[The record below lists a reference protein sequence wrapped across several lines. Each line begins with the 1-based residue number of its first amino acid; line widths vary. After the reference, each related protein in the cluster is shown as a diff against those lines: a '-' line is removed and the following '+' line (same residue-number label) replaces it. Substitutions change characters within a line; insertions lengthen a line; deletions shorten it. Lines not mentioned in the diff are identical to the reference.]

1 LVVSQILVW
10 LQYLACL
17 AIILFAGTRLA
28 RYGDAIGEKT
38 GVGGLWIG
46 LVLLAAITSV
56 PELVTGVSSAA
67 LVGLPDLAIGTLFGS
82 CLFNLTLIAL
92 LDILFRQ
99 GPILSQARLRHVAS
113 AGVGILLIGIAA
125 LSIWGGERLSGFA
138 LGWVGVP
145 GIIILIL
152 YLVAMRQMFRFE
164 RSHPIQLETASPKY
178 AQIPLRTT
186 YLRFTLAAIAVIGA
200 GIWVSF
206 VGDEIAEI
214 TGWGASFVGSLFL
227 AISTSMPELVVTIAA
242 LRLGAID
249 MAVADILGSNM
260 FNIAIIF
267 AVDLFYTQGPIL
279 SLPRTLMSDAHLL
292 TAAVTIVMSLIVI
305 LGLRFRQKRK
315 TFSFISWYALVLIG
329 LYIFG
334 VYALFTSGMGLG

>member
-1 LVVSQILVW
+1 
-10 LQYLACL
+10 
-17 AIILFAGTRLA
+17 
-28 RYGDAIGEKT
+28 
-38 GVGGLWIG
+38 VGGLWIG

-99 GPILSQARLRHVAS
+99 GPILSQARLRHTAS

-125 LSIWGGERLSGFA
+125 ISIWVGERLSGFA
-138 LGWVGVP
+138 LGWVGIP

-178 AQIPLRTT
+178 AQIPLGTT

-267 AVDLFYTQGPIL
+267 AVDLFYTQGPVL
-279 SLPRTLMSDAHLL
+279 SSGSSAHLL
-292 TAAVTIVMSLIVI
+292 TAAVATVMSLIVI

-315 TFSFISWYALVLIG
+315 TFSFMSWYTPALIG

-334 VYALFTSGMGLG
+334 VYFLFTSGIRLG